1 MKDATPSP
9 EDLALQFLVQEVLQ
23 DLGRY
28 YERAHQRNL
37 YRESL
42 EGVRQDVKDYIVE
55 KYTTQPENAEDELDN
70 IIEAVQ
76 EQLTESNQTDT
87 LKIKVYLEVFDEWC
101 LERLDTPADT
111 ILDKGTEDKPEAR
124 KWLEQVQD
132 NARSIDSVDT
142 SSDLYRQF
150 QNQLT
155 DRWNEI
161 MDKLTDL

>member
-1 MKDATPSP
+1 MDADTSR

-28 YERAHQRNL
+28 YERAHQRSL

-42 EGVRQDVKDYIVE
+42 EGVRQDVREYIVN
-55 KYTTQPENAEDELDN
+55 KYTTQPENADEELDN
-70 IIEAVQ
+70 IIDAVRD
-76 EQLTESNQTDT
+76 QLSESNQTDT

-101 LERLDTPADT
+101 QERLNTPSDE
-111 ILDKGTEDKPEAR
+111 ILEQGTEDKPEAR

-132 NARSIDSVDT
+132 NVRSIDSVDT
-142 SSDLYRQF
+142 ESDLYRKF
-150 QNQLT
+150 QNRLT

-161 MDKLTDL
+161 IDKISDL

>member
-1 MKDATPSP
+1 MVSEPSR
-9 EDLALQFLVQEVLQ
+9 EDLTLQFLVQEVLQ

-28 YERAHQRNL
+28 YERCHQRTL

-42 EGVRQDVKDYIVE
+42 EGVKQDIKEYVVHEYA
-55 KYTTQPENAEDELDN
+55 TQPESAEEELEN
-70 IIEAVQ
+70 VIGAVRD
-76 EQLTESNQTDT
+76 QLSRSNGQDT
-87 LKIKVYLEVFDEWC
+87 IKLKTYLDVFDEWC
-101 LERLDTPADT
+101 RERLDTSADN
-111 ILDKGTEDKPEAR
+111 ILEAGTEDKPEAR

-132 NARSIDSVDT
+132 NARSLDSVDT

-161 MDKLTDL
+161 MDKLADL